1 MRSEIGRNGSLALL
15 YHTSFVLF
23 IVAPLAVV
31 ALVAFTNKDYI
42 ALPFDGASLRWFK
55 AILDAPDIV
64 SAFWLSIWLALG
76 SATIAAALA
85 VPSAVAI
92 ARYRFRGRDTLMAF
106 LMSPLMIPH
115 IVMGVAFL
123 RFFSIAGLSGSF
135 GALTLTHA
143 VIVMPY
149 ALRLTLAA
157 LIGMERDA
165 EMAAMSL
172 GATRLTTFRRVLLP
186 LIMPGVAGG
195 WMLAFIQSFDEV
207 TMTIFV
213 ATPGTT
219 TLPVAIYNRITQT
232 TDPLVASIST
242 VMIFGALILMVLLDR
257 VVGLDRVL
265 IGKK

>member
-1 MRSEIGRNGSLALL
+1 MKAEIGKNGWLALL
-15 YHTSFVLF
+15 YHAFFVTF
-23 IVAPLAVV
+23 IVAPLIVV
-31 ALVAFTNKDYI
+31 ALVSFTDKDYI
-42 ALPFDGASLRWFK
+42 SLPFDGASFRWFV
-55 AILDAPDIV
+55 AILNTPDIID
-64 SAFWLSIWLALG
+64 AFWLSIWLGLG
-76 SATIAAALA
+76 SATIASALA
-85 VPSAVAI
+85 LPGAIAI
-92 ARYRFRGRDTLMAF
+92 ARHRFRGRETLTAF

-123 RFFSIAGLSGSF
+123 RFFSLAGWSGSF
-135 GALTLTHA
+135 TALMLTHA
-143 VIVMPY
+143 VIVLPY
-149 ALRLTLAA
+149 SLRLTLAA
-157 LIGMERDA
+157 LIGMDRDA

-172 GATRLTTFRRVLLP
+172 GASRLTTFRRVLLP

-219 TLPVAIYNRITQT
+219 TLPVAIYHRISQI

-242 VMIFGALILMVLLDR
+242 VLIVGTLILMVLLDR